1 MIQKVTY
8 SILQHY
14 NAQHN
19 DNQHDDTHQNVF
31 MLAVVAPPTFRFN
44 ETTKML
50 KLSVILKG
58 TSSISPTSKSAADGL
73 RRCQMKLSLRIF
85 IAKFSRQMADR
96 VQGTLTEGEGSLL
109 LS

>member
-1 MIQKVTY
+1 MSQKTTH

-19 DNQHDDTHQNVF
+19 DNQYDDTQQNVF
-31 MLAVVAPPTFRFN
+31 VLAVVAPSTFHFN

-50 KLSVILKG
+50 KLSVIPKG
-58 TSSISPTSKSAADGL
+58 TSSISPTSKSAADGF
-73 RRCQMKLSLRIF
+73 RRCQMKRSLRSF

-96 VQGTLTEGEGSLL
+96 VQGTLTEGEGSVL